1 MWLFHSHA
9 YFDHGVPERIAEARA
24 FMDLVIR
31 TFAGTDHLEVHG
43 FTPFPAGPHRRGR
56 FEVLFT
62 REAFADSVSWL
73 MFSRPPWLDI
83 LVHPLTGSQLLDH
96 TRRAFWLGTPL
107 AIDCTL
113 LKEADAKLFA
123 AGQSEESI
131 IDGTKTHGRRRA
143 ERQGWGR
150 WRASTARTAASMGPG
165 VCFEAMNRTT

>member
-1 MWLFHSHA
+1 
-9 YFDHGVPERIAEARA
+9 
-24 FMDLVIR
+24 
-31 TFAGTDHLEVHG
+31 
-43 FTPFPAGPHRRGR
+43 
-56 FEVLFT
+56 
-62 REAFADSVSWL
+62 
-73 MFSRPPWLDI
+73 
-83 LVHPLTGSQLLDH
+83 LLDH
-96 TRRAFWLGTPL
+96 TRRALWLGTPL

-150 WRASTARTAASMGPG
+150 WRASTARTAASKGPG